1 MPRNHNP
8 LKPRNLIKPTK
19 LDISDEMIAERRG
32 GSGSMP
38 KDMPK
43 WMAST
48 ITKIDLANK
57 RIGNVVCWIVIP
69 LTFTMV
75 YEVLARKLFNA
86 PTMWAYDMSRFFYGA
101 LFMLGAGYALSKGV
115 HIRADFL
122 YRNFKTK
129 NQGRIDFWL
138 YLVFY
143 FPGLTVFLYMSS
155 IFLQESIMRGEKGM
169 DTAWMPYMWP
179 IKSCLWFGIVFLL
192 VQGISELLKSYWAAT
207 KGKWPGEKE

>member
-1 MPRNHNP
+1 MPRNYNSK
-8 LKPRNLIKPTK
+8 KPIKPIK

-32 GSGSMP
+32 GSEPMP

-48 ITKIDLANK
+48 ITTIDLANK
-57 RIGNVVCWIVIP
+57 RIGNVVCWIIIP

-129 NQGRIDFWL
+129 TQGKVDFWL

-143 FPGLTVFLYMSS
+143 FPGLSVFLYMTT

-192 VQGISELLKSYWAAT
+192 VQGISELFKSYWAAT
-207 KGKWPGEKE
+207 KGKWPGEKK

>member
-1 MPRNHNP
+1 MPRNHNSK
-8 LKPRNLIKPTK
+8 KPIKPIK
-19 LDISDEMIAERRG
+19 LDVSDEMIAERRS
-32 GSGSMP
+32 GSGQMP

-43 WMAST
+43 WMALT
-48 ITKIDLANK
+48 ITKIDLVNK
-57 RIGNVVCWIVIP
+57 RIGNVVCWIIIP

-115 HIRADFL
+115 HIIADFL

-129 NQGRIDFWL
+129 TQGKIDFWL

-143 FPGLTVFLYMSS
+143 FPGLSVFLYMTT

-179 IKSCLWFGIVFLL
+179 IKSCLWLGIVFLL
-192 VQGISELLKSYWAAT
+192 VQGISELFKSYWAAT
-207 KGKWPGEKE
+207 KGEWPGERK

>member
-1 MPRNHNP
+1 MPKNYNSK
-8 LKPRNLIKPTK
+8 KPIKPIK

-38 KDMPK
+38 KNMPK
-43 WMAST
+43 WMALT
-48 ITKIDLANK
+48 ITKIDLVNK
-57 RIGNVVCWIVIP
+57 KIGNVVCWIIIP

-122 YRNFKTK
+122 YRNF
-129 NQGRIDFWL
+129 
-138 YLVFY
+138 
-143 FPGLTVFLYMSS
+143 PGLSVFLYMTT

-179 IKSCLWFGIVFLL
+179 IKSCLWLGIVFLL
-192 VQGISELLKSYWAAT
+192 VQGISELFKSYWAAT
-207 KGKWPGEKE
+207 KGEWPGERK